1 VHVDVFLYVPSKLMH
16 VAEIIDLTDFS
27 TSECSD
33 NRT

>member
-1 VHVDVFLYVPSKLMH
+1 MH